1 MDLNSLTHTH
11 THARSAYLTGSAP
24 CAEQGCFD
32 ICGNG
37 PPLGRGNKAACQ
49 VGHSYPPQWI
59 SHHAA
64 EPAREALL
72 LAGPLILIS
81 TTDLPT
87 HVGRIQVYIYTHPA
101 NWIHIN
107 AYMPLHLSRPLLL
120 ISTTDH
126 YINAYI
132 PLLLSRPL
140 ILISTTDLPTHVGRL
155 RRTRSTLAIHCV
167 APMSYPLAPI
177 PYPPAPIF
185 YRCGWETTCHP
196 QGDPLCALTHLVCV
210 VTVDIPYGLRI
221 LLHRVWI
228 TDSPTPLRR
237 TVPQAAAGPGLG
249 VKHASGAPVYMY
261 IYTHP
266 ANWIHINAYIPLLL
280 VECNRQILVC
290 RAYLTGGGF
299 HARSMQHST
308 VGYTIMS
315 NVQYTYCVCMVILY
329 IWDTIMILH
338 DRCRRAGST
347 TRCARTARWGHPL
360 PPPLCVARLSIP
372 VSEPL
377 QEYRH
382 ASLTKIQVGR
392 KSKSISDQIL
402 DRPMHSTCTCSVT
415 LAPS

>member
-1 MDLNSLTHTH
+1 M
-11 THARSAYLTGSAP
+11 G
-24 CAEQGCFD
+24 
-32 ICGNG
+32 
-37 PPLGRGNKAACQ
+37 
-49 VGHSYPPQWI
+49 
-59 SHHAA
+59 
-64 EPAREALL
+64 
-72 LAGPLILIS
+72 LA
-81 TTDLPT
+81 
-87 HVGRIQVYIYTHPA
+87 
-101 NWIHIN
+101 
-107 AYMPLHLSRPLLL
+107 
-120 ISTTDH
+120 
-126 YINAYI
+126 
-132 PLLLSRPL
+132 
-140 ILISTTDLPTHVGRL
+140 
-155 RRTRSTLAIHCV
+155 
-167 APMSYPLAPI
+167 
-177 PYPPAPIF
+177 
-185 YRCGWETTCHP
+185 
-196 QGDPLCALTHLVCV
+196 
-210 VTVDIPYGLRI
+210 
-221 LLHRVWI
+221 
-228 TDSPTPLRR
+228 R
-237 TVPQAAAGPGLG
+237 TVAAGPGLG

-402 DRPMHSTCTCSVT
+402 DRPLHSTCTCSVT